1 METNEN
7 FRDEH
12 QQSRDERRQIR
23 QEQRHFHN
31 NRPIIGVILVLA
43 GLFLV
48 MRNTGFFPDFIDHVI
63 FSWPMLLV
71 VIGLVMTLG
80 ASEKTSGV
88 IVMAVG
94 GFFLIP
100 MIFRETFHAYNMFW
114 PSIFIIIGIIFIVSK
129 RGNWNKANLNSKGII
144 GDDFI
149 DYVNV
154 FSGGERQIVSE
165 NFRGGRISA
174 VFGGMELDLTKAKLA
189 PGRNEIEI
197 ACVFGGATFIVPDD
211 WNISIEVTPVLGGF
225 SDSRKL
231 IPGRTVDPTRQ
242 LVIKGA
248 VVFGGGEIKSY

>member
-7 FRDEH
+7 FRDERR
-12 QQSRDERRQIR
+12 QERDERRMQR
-23 QEQRHFHN
+23 QEHHHLTN
-31 NRPIIGVILVLA
+31 NRAIIGVVLVLV

-48 MRNTGFFPDFIDHVI
+48 MRNTGIFPDFIDHVI

-71 VIGLVMTLG
+71 CIGLVMTLG

-114 PSIFIIIGIIFIVSK
+114 PSIFIIVGVIFIVTK
-129 RGNWNKANLNSKGII
+129 RGSWNKANLNSKGII
-144 GDDFI
+144 GDDYI

-154 FSGGERQIVSE
+154 FSGGERQVVSE
-165 NFRGGRISA
+165 NFKGGRITA
-174 VFGGMELDLTKAKLA
+174 VFGGMELDFTKAKLA
-189 PGRNEIEI
+189 PGRNDIEI
-197 ACVFGGATFIVPDD
+197 ACIFGGATFIVPDD

-231 IPGRTVDPTRQ
+231 TPGRMVDPTKQ

>member
-7 FRDEH
+7 FRDERH
-12 QQSRDERRQIR
+12 QAREERRQIK
-23 QEQRHFHN
+23 QENRHLHN

-48 MRNTGFFPDFIDHVI
+48 MRNTGFFPEFIDHII

-71 VIGLVMTLG
+71 CIGLVMTLG

-114 PSIFIIIGIIFIVSK
+114 PSIFIIIGVIFIFTKRRGWNAVSTTTMT
-129 RGNWNKANLNSKGII
+129 
-144 GDDFI
+144 GDDYI
-149 DYVNV
+149 DIVNV

-165 NFRGGRISA
+165 NFKGGKISA
-174 VFGGMELDLTKAKLA
+174 VFGGTELDLTKAKLA
-189 PGRNEIEI
+189 PGRNELEI
-197 ACVFGGATFIVPDD
+197 ACIFGGATFIVPDD
-211 WNISIEVTPVLGGF
+211 WNISISVTPVLGGF
-225 SDSRKL
+225 TDSRKL
-231 IPGRTVDPTRQ
+231 LPGRTVDSTRQ

-248 VVFGGGEIKSY
+248 VIFGGGEIKSY

>member
-1 METNEN
+1 METNE
-7 FRDEH
+7 
-12 QQSRDERRQIR
+12 SYKDERRQEKDAR
-23 QEQRHFHN
+23 RELKQDHHHLTN
-31 NRPIIGVILVLA
+31 NRAIIGVILVMV

-48 MRNTGFFPDFIDHVI
+48 LRNTGFFPDFIDHVI

-71 VIGLVMTLG
+71 AIGLVMTLG
-80 ASEKTSGV
+80 ASEKTSGI

-114 PSIFIIIGIIFIVSK
+114 PSIFIIIGVIFIFTK

-189 PGRNEIEI
+189 PGRNDLEI
-197 ACVFGGATFIVPDD
+197 ACVFGGATLIVPDD
-211 WNISIEVTPVLGGF
+211 WNILIEVTPVLGGF

-231 IPGRTVDPTRQ
+231 IPGRMVDPAKQ

>member
-7 FRDEH
+7 FRDE
-12 QQSRDERRQIR
+12 RRQAREEYR
-23 QEQRHFHN
+23 QLKHEHRHLHS
-31 NRPIIGVILVLA
+31 NRPIIGVVLVLA

-48 MRNTGFFPDFIDHVI
+48 MRNTGVFPEFIDNVI

-80 ASEKTSGV
+80 AAEKTSGV

-114 PSIFIIIGIIFIVSK
+114 PSIFIIVGVIFIATK
-129 RGNWNKANLNSKGII
+129 RKGWNSVTSTGVV

-165 NFRGGRISA
+165 SFRGGRISA

-189 PGRNEIEI
+189 MGRNELEI
-197 ACVFGGATFIVPDD
+197 ACVFGGATLIVPDD

-231 IPGRTVDPTRQ
+231 IPGRTVDTTKQ

>member
-7 FRDEH
+7 FRDERH
-12 QQSRDERRQIR
+12 QAREERRQLR
-23 QEQRHFHN
+23 REHHHLSN
-31 NRPIIGVILVLA
+31 NRAIIGVVLVLV

-48 MRNTGFFPDFIDHVI
+48 MRNTGIFPDFIDHIV

-71 VIGLVMTLG
+71 AIGLVMTLG
-80 ASEKTSGV
+80 AAEKTSGV

-114 PSIFIIIGIIFIVSK
+114 PSIFIIIGVIFITTK
-129 RGNWNKANLNSKGII
+129 RKGWNSVQAKGIV

-165 NFRGGRISA
+165 NFKGGRISA
-174 VFGGMELDLTKAKLA
+174 VFGGMELDFTKARLA
-189 PGRNEIEI
+189 PGRNELEI
-197 ACVFGGATFIVPDD
+197 ACVFGGATFVVPDD

-225 SDSRKL
+225 SDSRRL
-231 IPGRTVDPTRQ
+231 IPGRTIDSTKQ